1 MILTGNKLIITTSS
15 GAIAAAKSFNF
26 HHSQKQIET
35 SSPYSGDYETY
46 KGGRKSWNVSVGT
59 LVLSERFT
67 ADVLKVGTD
76 VTLIMKL
83 PISALPNVSFLGIYD
98 QDDIF
103 DTEARNNNGIYWSSV
118 YNKFVCYDAT
128 AEHYHTTWPGQSSAY
143 ANPSADYYYINLG
156 ASYAP
161 YMYTGQTL
169 VRANMIQGA
178 ARVTDFDIQ
187 SAVGSLAQG
196 SFQFLGNGALSA
208 VDLW

>member
-1 MILTGNKLIITTSS
+1 MILTGNKLIITADG

-59 LVLSERFT
+59 LVLSERF
-67 ADVLKVGTD
+67 ASDVLKVGTD
-76 VTLIMKL
+76 VTLTMKL
-83 PISALPNVSFLGIYD
+83 PLSALPNVGFLGIYD

-103 DTEARNNNGIYWSSV
+103 DTQARNNDGVYWSSDR
-118 YNKFVCYDAT
+118 NCFVCWDAVAQHYYT
-128 AEHYHTTWPGQSSAY
+128 SWPTMSEHYS
-143 ANPSADYYYINLG
+143 NPKSDCFYINQG

>member
-1 MILTGNKLIITTSS
+1 MILTGNKLIITADG
-15 GAIAAAKSFNF
+15 GAIAAAKSFIF

-35 SSPYSGDYETY
+35 SSPDSGDYETY

-67 ADVLKVGTD
+67 SDVLKVGTD
-76 VTLIMKL
+76 VTLTMKL
-83 PISALPNVSFLGIYD
+83 PLSALPNVGFLGIYD

-103 DTEARNNNGIYWSSV
+103 DTQARYNDGVYWSSDR
-118 YNKFVCYDAT
+118 NCFVCWDAV
-128 AEHYHTTWPGQSSAY
+128 AQHYYTSWPNMSQHYS
-143 ANPSADYYYINLG
+143 NPKSDCFYINQG

-161 YMYTGQTL
+161 YMYNGQTL
-169 VRANMIQGA
+169 VRAKMIQGS

-187 SAVGSLAQG
+187 AAVGSLAQG

>member
-15 GAIAAAKSFNF
+15 GVIAAAKSFNF

-46 KGGRKSWNVSVGT
+46 KGGRHSWNVSVGT

-67 ADVLKVGTD
+67 AYVLKVGTD
-76 VTLIMKL
+76 VTLTMKL
-83 PISALPNVSFLGIYD
+83 PISALPNIGFLGIYD
-98 QDDIF
+98 LDDIF
-103 DTEARNNNGIYWSSV
+103 DTQARNNDGVYWSSER
-118 YNKFVCYDAT
+118 NCFVCKDNT
-128 AEHYHTTWPGQSSAY
+128 AGHYYMSWANMSEHFS
-143 ANPSADYYYINLG
+143 NPKSDSYYINLG

-169 VRANMIQGA
+169 VRANMIQGV

>member
-35 SSPYSGDYETY
+35 SSPDSGDYETY
-46 KGGRKSWNVSVGT
+46 KGGRHSWNVSVGT

-67 ADVLKVGTD
+67 SDVLKVGTN
-76 VTLIMKL
+76 VTLTMKL
-83 PISALPNVSFLGIYD
+83 PISALPNVGFLGIYD
-98 QDDIF
+98 QDDIY
-103 DTEARNNNGIYWSSV
+103 DTQARNNDGVYWSSEW
-118 YNKFVCYDAT
+118 NCFVCLDNT
-128 AEHYHTTWPGQSSAY
+128 AGHYYTSW
-143 ANPSADYYYINLG
+143 ANMSERFSNPKSDCFYINLG
-156 ASYAP
+156 ASYAS
-161 YMYTGQTL
+161 YMYNGQTL
-169 VRANMIQGA
+169 VRAKMIQGA

-187 SAVGSLAQG
+187 AAVGSLAQG